1 MNPKLLMTIF
11 VFVGSIAVV
20 PLLGGG
26 EFSPIEGTQ
35 STDAQLGDYNATDEG
50 QTRESVFGTLNTIGN
65 TFQGLSSSNPI
76 ITLIVVIPILAIVGY
91 YIAHILNFIIP
102 FT

>member
-1 MNPKLLMTIF
+1 MNPKMLMTIF
-11 VFVGSIAVV
+11 VFVGSIAVI

-26 EFSPIEGTQ
+26 QFSPIQGTQ
-35 STDAQLGDYNATDEG
+35 GADADLGNYNATDEG
-50 QTRESVFGTLNTIGN
+50 DTRQSVFSTLNTISN
-65 TFQGLSSSNPI
+65 TFQGLSSTNPI